1 LAHSLEYGGGSNG
14 RLATVAKFNVG
25 DRVAYYENPDHCGTV
40 VAILEESPAG
50 ALLSVRWD
58 YGLEGKI
65 PDEALVPCPRLDIG

>member
-1 LAHSLEYGGGSNG
+1 LRHPHGGGSPN
-14 RLATVAKFNVG
+14 RLASVAKFNVG

-65 PDEALVPCPRLDIG
+65 ADEALVPCTRLDIG